1 MSLIYT
7 LGNYITVATLD
18 SVSTEDAVFVKEN
31 LYNKRPSFPFRFTAK
46 SDQSIVIDAG
56 ANITPTIL
64 ALINHNLLVGA
75 TIKIEADNDPPNWAA
90 PPYSQALTWREEN
103 LYYKITGNQT
113 YRWWRIFVTDAAN
126 PVLPQIGEAILH
138 VFSSF
143 TTAHIQAQ
151 SEGDVFYTATQETF
165 MGQDWDAELARKA
178 LLSLKIR
185 KEETHGDSVQEEIRA
200 FLRSLAGSAGRFLI
214 VPDDTTPE
222 CYYVKASGSEFKADR
237 IFHNIK
243 DIRDWNLNLA
253 EISQGIN
260 LL

>member
-7 LGNYITVATLD
+7 LGNYITSLTLD
-18 SVSTEDAVFVKEN
+18 SVSTTDPKFVKEF
-31 LYNKRPSFPFRFTAK
+31 LYNKRPSLPFRFDAK
-46 SDQSIVIDAG
+46 AAQSIVIDAG

-75 TIKIEADNDPPNWAA
+75 TIKIEADGNPPNWAA

-103 LYYKITGNQT
+103 LYYKITGQT
-113 YRWWRIFVTDAAN
+113 YRWWRIYVDDPGN

-138 VFSSF
+138 VHSSF

-151 SEGDVFYTATQETF
+151 SEGDVFYNATQETY

-185 KEETHGDSVQEEIRA
+185 KEETHGDSVAEEIRA

-214 VPDDTTPE
+214 VPDDTTVE
-222 CYYVKASGSEFKADR
+222 CYYVKASGSEFIADR
-237 IFHNIK
+237 IFHNVK
-243 DIRDWNLNLA
+243 DLRDWNLNLA
-253 EISQGIN
+253 EISQGIS